1 MVVSNIS
8 SFYYRYW
15 GKTAEDGRYHLLP
28 YHCLDVAAVGEIFLC
43 RNTHVRQRLAEMLS
57 LDETKFISLAKFFLG
72 LHDIGKFARHFQALQ
87 PDLYHKLQGG
97 AAELNY
103 VRHDALGAVLWKS
116 CIRPH
121 CSEHGY
127 FGVLPRQG
135 RRPSSDSSVD
145 YWMHT
150 VIGHHGKPVTH
161 REPEIRA
168 PSWMDYFPESN
179 QQAARSFFDDWYILS
194 GVSAIDL
201 LPSIAKVKSASW
213 WLAGL
218 AVACDWLGSNQDFF
232 ELRSASMP
240 LDQYWQ
246 LALTQA
252 EKAIEAAG
260 ILPSKSASLCGFSE
274 LFGKDFKIP
283 TPLQAQCRELPLNK
297 GPGIYL
303 LEDMTGAGKTEAALI
318 LAHRLLAETGE
329 SGLYFALPTMATAN
343 SMFDRMGSV
352 YRRLYTDEATP
363 SLVLAHGARRLH
375 KGFRDAINIPFSAT
389 HTDYGDDMQPAE
401 VHCAAWL
408 SDNPKKSLLAEVG
421 VGTVDQAVLGILPS
435 RHQSL
440 RLFGLLGKVLI
451 IDEVHAYE
459 EYLFRLLKA
468 LITFHTV
475 SGGSVILL
483 SATLPHRQRSQL
495 LEAFYEGIGQ
505 EPRRLERRDDH
516 DYPLLTRASTEEQN
530 EIVLALRD
538 EVCREVAVKRID
550 TLEQVEALMLE
561 AVRHG
566 RCLCW
571 IRNTVHDAREAY
583 RELKSRHPD
592 WSIDLFHARY
602 ALADRL
608 AIEDRV
614 VHRFGKKGGGEQRTR
629 QILIATP
636 VVEQSLDIDF
646 DEMISD
652 LAPIDLIIQRG
663 GRLHRHCRDYKGN
676 LVEALGQR
684 GTTTLRLFAPE
695 AVDEPDK
702 EWFAGFLPKA
712 AFVYDNHAQL
722 WLGLRLLMKKGSFS
736 MPDDA
741 RHLIEGVYGIV
752 EPPPGLAESYFE
764 SQGEQSSEG
773 SLGDYNA
780 LQFTAYYGDTGSGRW
795 WSEEKAPTRLG
806 DSTTVYL
813 VRWDGNLIEPLRSQE
828 DFPWHASS
836 VSVLTSRIKSTERP
850 VNVPESEWERALA
863 ELPAK
868 GRWGVLLVL
877 DDDLNG
883 VAVDFKGEATPVRYC
898 NVKGLLV
905 GDECGDL

>member
-1 MVVSNIS
+1 MVRNKLPL
-8 SFYYRYW
+8 YYLYW

-28 YHCLDVAAVGEIFLC
+28 YHCLDVAAVGWVFLR
-43 RNTHVRQRLAEMLS
+43 RNIQIRQRLAKMLS
-57 LDETKFISLAKFFLG
+57 LNEIEFDNLSKFFLG
-72 LHDIGKFARHFQALQ
+72 LHDMGKYARHFQASQ
-87 PDLYHKLQGG
+87 PDLYRELHGETV
-97 AAELNY
+97 ELNY
-103 VRHDALGAVLWKS
+103 VRHDALGAVLWRS

-121 CSEHGY
+121 CSEQGY
-127 FGVLPRQG
+127 FGATPQQG
-135 RRPSSDSSVD
+135 RRPPSDTSID

-150 VIGHHGKPVTH
+150 VIGHHGQPVTH
-161 REPEIRA
+161 SEPEIRA
-168 PSWMDYFPESN
+168 FTWMDYFPEPN
-179 QQAARSFFDDWYILS
+179 QQAARSFFDDWYALS
-194 GVSAIDL
+194 GASTVGV
-201 LPSIAKVKSASW
+201 LPSAEKVKAASW

-218 AVACDWLGSNQDFF
+218 VVVCDWLGSNQGFF
-232 ELRSASMP
+232 VLESEPMALEE
-240 LDQYWQ
+240 YWQ
-246 LALTQA
+246 RALKQA
-252 EKAIEAAG
+252 EKAIDMSG
-260 ILPSKSASLCGFSE
+260 VLPSKKAPKRGLSE
-274 LFGKDFKIP
+274 LFGKRFKTP
-283 TPLQAQCRELPLNK
+283 TSLQAQCRDLPLCK

-318 LAHRLLAETGE
+318 LAHRLLTETGE
-329 SGLYFALPTMATAN
+329 LGLYFALPTMATAN

-375 KGFRDAINIPFSAT
+375 KGFREAINIPLNTT
-389 HTDYGDDMQPAE
+389 HKAYGDDTQPAE
-401 VHCAAWL
+401 IHCAEWL
-408 SDNPKKSLLAEVG
+408 SDNPKKSLLGEVG

-483 SATLPHRQRSQL
+483 SATLPHKQRKQL
-495 LEAFYEGIGQ
+495 LEAFYEGVGML
-505 EPRRLERRDDH
+505 PKSLERLGDR
-516 DYPLLTRASTEEQN
+516 DYPLLTRASIEEQD
-530 EIVLALRD
+530 EMVLTSHE
-538 EVCREVAVKRID
+538 EVSREVGVERID
-550 TLEQVEALMLE
+550 TLEQVEVLMME
-561 AVRHG
+561 VVRQG

-571 IRNTVHDAREAY
+571 IRNTVYDARDAY
-583 RELKSRHPD
+583 RELKSRHPE

-608 AIEDRV
+608 KIEGRV
-614 VHRFGKKGGGEQRTR
+614 VSRFGRKGGEVERSS

-652 LAPIDLIIQRG
+652 LAPVDLIIQRA
-663 GRLHRHCRDYKGN
+663 GRQHRHCRDDKGN
-676 LVEALGQR
+676 LVEALDQR
-684 GTTTLRLFAPE
+684 GKVVLHLFAPE

-712 AFVYDNHAQL
+712 AYVYDNHAQL
-722 WLGLRLLMKKGSFS
+722 WLGLRQLMGKDGFS

-741 RHLIEGVYGIV
+741 RSLIEGVYGV
-752 EPPPGLAESYFE
+752 VDPPPGLAESYFE
-764 SQGEQSSEG
+764 SQGDQSSEG

-780 LQFTAYYGDTGSGRW
+780 LKVTAYYGDTGSGRW

-806 DSTTVYL
+806 DSITIYL
-813 VRWDGNLIEPLRSQE
+813 ARWDGDRIGPLRRKE

-836 VSVLTSRIKSTERP
+836 VSVLTSRIKSVDTP
-850 VNVPESEWERALA
+850 AGVPESEWERANT

-877 DDDLNG
+877 DGDMC
-883 VAVDFKGEATPVRYC
+883 GEAVNGSGEVTSVRYSE
-898 NVKGLLV
+898 VEGLLV
-905 GDECGDL
+905 GDECGGQ

>member
-1 MVVSNIS
+1 MVRNN
-8 SFYYRYW
+8 FPLYYHYW
-15 GKTAEDGRYHLLP
+15 GKTAEDDRYHLLP
-28 YHCLDVAAVGEIFLC
+28 YHCLDVAAVGWVFLR
-43 RNTHVRQRLAEMLS
+43 RNIQIRQRLANLLG
-57 LDETKFISLAKFFLG
+57 LDEIEFNILSRFFLG
-72 LHDIGKFARHFQALQ
+72 LHDIGKYARHFQALQ
-87 PDLYHKLQGG
+87 PDLYRKLQGEVV
-97 AAELNY
+97 ELNY
-103 VRHDALGAVLWKS
+103 VRHDALGAVLWRS

-127 FGVLPRQG
+127 FGVNPQHG
-135 RRPSSDSSVD
+135 KRPPSDTSVD

-150 VIGHHGKPVTH
+150 VMGHHGKPVTH
-161 REPEIRA
+161 SEPEVRTLF
-168 PSWMDYFPESN
+168 WMDYFPESN
-179 QQAARSFFDDWYILS
+179 QQAARSFFDDWYVLS
-194 GVSAIDL
+194 GASAVEV
-201 LPSIAKVKSASW
+201 LPSTAKVKAASW

-218 AVACDWLGSNQDFF
+218 AVVCDWLGSNQDYFVL
-232 ELRSASMP
+232 ESEPMALEE
-240 LDQYWQ
+240 YWQ
-246 LALTQA
+246 QALKQA
-252 EKAIEAAG
+252 EKAIDMSG
-260 ILPSKSASLCGFSE
+260 ILPSKIAPERGLSE
-274 LFGKDFKIP
+274 LFGKRFKTP
-283 TPLQAQCRELPLNK
+283 TPLKAQCLDLPLRK
-297 GPGIYL
+297 GPSIYL

-318 LAHRLLAETGE
+318 LAHKLLTETGE

-343 SMFDRMGSV
+343 SMFDRMGNV
-352 YRRLYTDEATP
+352 YRRLYANEATP
-363 SLVLAHGARRLH
+363 SLMLAHGARRLH
-375 KGFRDAINIPFSAT
+375 KGFREAINIPLNAT
-389 HTDYGDDMQPAE
+389 HKEYGDDTQPAD

-483 SATLPHRQRSQL
+483 SATLPHKQRKQL
-495 LEAFYEGIGQ
+495 LEAFYEGVGVL
-505 EPRRLERRDDH
+505 PKSLERLGDQ
-516 DYPLLTRASTEEQN
+516 DYPLLTRASTEGQDEM
-530 EIVLALRD
+530 VLSSRV
-538 EVCREVAVKRID
+538 EVSREVGVERID
-550 TLEQVEALMLE
+550 TLEQAEALITE
-561 AVRHG
+561 VVRQG

-571 IRNTVHDAREAY
+571 IRNTVYDARDAY
-583 RELKSRHPD
+583 RELKLRHPE
-592 WSIDLFHARY
+592 WPIDLFHARY

-608 AIEDRV
+608 KIEGRV
-614 VHRFGKKGGGEQRTR
+614 VNRFGKQGGEAERSC

-652 LAPIDLIIQRG
+652 LAPVDLIIQRA
-663 GRLHRHCRDYKGN
+663 GRLHRHCRDEKGN
-676 LVEALGQR
+676 LVGALDQR
-684 GTTTLRLFAPE
+684 GKAILRLFAPE
-695 AVDEPDK
+695 AVDESDE

-722 WLGLRLLMKKGSFS
+722 WLGLRLLMDKDGFS

-741 RHLIEGVYGIV
+741 RRLIEGVYGVV
-752 EPPPGLAESYFE
+752 EPPTGLSECYFE

-780 LQFTAYYGDTGSGRW
+780 LQVTAYYGDTGSGRW
-795 WSEEKAPTRLG
+795 WAEEKAPTRLG

-813 VRWDGNLIEPLRSQE
+813 ARWDGDRVEPLCSNG
-828 DFPWHASS
+828 DFPWQASS
-836 VSVLTSRIKSTERP
+836 VSVLTSRIKSAEKPTNLP
-850 VNVPESEWERALA
+850 KDEWERVQA

-877 DDDLNG
+877 DDDMSGEAVNG
-883 VAVDFKGEATPVRYC
+883 RGEATSVRYSE
-898 NVKGLLV
+898 VEGLLV
-905 GDECGDL
+905 GDECGGQ